1 MPSPGAKPPPS
12 KTIQPYQ
19 CPYRHQFGA
28 MLEPAAAFGFVLK
41 CAFDWPLRFCRGPAA
56 RNQRCSPFPSRRV
69 LQIHNRKKRIT
80 HGLRQEH
87 VGLFIGNSPVI
98 STIVWMF
105 QLNMVHIKSIVVG
118 LFTGAM
124 TMAVS
129 TIVWTVLLSARLRSQ
144 FPNGE
149 VSFDLRSMLGR
160 PSLVWLLTLIG
171 FGVGFYW
178 TYRRGTP

>member
-1 MPSPGAKPPPS
+1 M
-12 KTIQPYQ
+12 
-19 CPYRHQFGA
+19 
-28 MLEPAAAFGFVLK
+28 
-41 CAFDWPLRFCRGPAA
+41 
-56 RNQRCSPFPSRRV
+56 
-69 LQIHNRKKRIT
+69 
-80 HGLRQEH
+80 
-87 VGLFIGNSPVI
+87 I

-105 QLNMVHIKSIVVG
+105 QLNMVHIKSIIVG